1 MRSVLSHRRAP
12 AAYAVRRC
20 RLPRSRAA
28 TSKRALARIQRL
40 CCLGIGSEM
49 LMPDLMREVMRLV
62 PSRHGQFCWAGA
74 NAEIAN
80 FYGTFPR
87 SVMELFLKEFYR
99 TRLETDFI
107 GTFSNHRLWPMSTP
121 VLQLSQTPHCDS
133 RAFRLSDFYNVLWR
147 QADIDEPPAADCT
160 GSGSHPRG
168 AVCLPRAGRSAVRVG
183 GHEASRS
190 NCRLRGARNDPLGIG
205 RRGIRRKR
213 GSRAHCRRHWRHGT
227 ARRLS
232 DTAATD
238 DGADRGNRG
247 GAVNANPRPS

>member
-1 MRSVLSHRRAP
+1 MRLSKNPVTVIEMRSVLSHRRAP

-99 TRLETDFI
+99 TRLEKADVDA
-107 GTFSNHRLWPMSTP
+107 SAST
-121 VLQLSQTPHCDS
+121 Q
-133 RAFRLSDFYNVLWR
+133 
-147 QADIDEPPAADCT
+147 
-160 GSGSHPRG
+160 
-168 AVCLPRAGRSAVRVG
+168 
-183 GHEASRS
+183 
-190 NCRLRGARNDPLGIG
+190 
-205 RRGIRRKR
+205 
-213 GSRAHCRRHWRHGT
+213 
-227 ARRLS
+227 
-232 DTAATD
+232 
-238 DGADRGNRG
+238 
-247 GAVNANPRPS
+247 ANPALRQPRVSAQGLQ